1 VLDFGGGCGFHY
13 FRVAAAMR
21 VPLRWAIVE
30 TSTMAQRAEQLSR
43 GRFEVFNEVK
53 AAADA
58 LGRVDLV
65 HASSSIQ
72 YVPEPLAILKSLA
85 ALRARYLAVLR
96 LPAWGRPQ
104 LVGLQTSAL
113 SENGIGPM
121 PPNVADRQIVY
132 PVTFT
137 NFDDVMFAL
146 GGYEIAMSMVSP
158 SSTYVIRGQ
167 PVQGLSVIF
176 RAKDITPAG

>member
-1 VLDFGGGCGFHY
+1 
-13 FRVAAAMR
+13 
-21 VPLRWAIVE
+21 
-30 TSTMAQRAEQLSR
+30 
-43 GRFEVFNEVK
+43 
-53 AAADA
+53 
-58 LGRVDLV
+58 
-65 HASSSIQ
+65 
-72 YVPEPLAILKSLA
+72 
-85 ALRARYLAVLR
+85 
-96 LPAWGRPQ
+96 
-104 LVGLQTSAL
+104 
-113 SENGIGPM
+113 M